1 MPTKMLSCRPTL
13 AALLCGASLALCAA
27 VVPAHAQSDGTS
39 TFKVVPK
46 RAAAAAQAAA
56 QRDFAQFVTHQMQVR
71 GASGAPV
78 DFPLD
83 INDMQ
88 DLKDAKVGYGFPVY
102 TVDPNELLAGR
113 GSLKQMAKATG
124 QWRFVILLNQ
134 RPIGM
139 ATVELNNGNYETVA
153 YGAAVLAKDVDAS
166 MGYYADA
173 ERSNVR
179 FVRVYQARSDLLE
192 VVGREDGRTRYA
204 PLHSARE
211 SLLMQQRA
219 VKDGKAGDAL
229 MDEAELL
236 QPLRSA
242 VKQNLDASK

>member
-1 MPTKMLSCRPTL
+1 MQTKMLSTRTML
-13 AALLCGASLALCAA
+13 AALLCGASLALAGA
-27 VVPAHAQSDGTS
+27 PAMAQSDGVS
-39 TFKVVPK
+39 TFKAVPK

-71 GASGAPV
+71 GTTGTPV
-78 DFPLD
+78 DFPLE

-102 TVDPNELLAGR
+102 TIDPNELLAGR
-113 GSLKQMAKATG
+113 GSMKQMAKATG

-166 MGYYADA
+166 MGYYGDA
-173 ERSNVR
+173 ERTNVR
-179 FVRVYQARSDLLE
+179 FVRIYQARADLLE

-211 SLLMQQRA
+211 SLLMQQRS
-219 VKDGKAGDAL
+219 VKEGKASEAL
-229 MDEAELL
+229 MEEADIL
-236 QPLRSA
+236 QPLRSV
-242 VKQNLDASK
+242 VKQTMDASK